1 MKPFTSFLITV
12 LILLSSTASADP
24 AKAACELLESK
35 YTNFGGLELIRAC
48 SILAEPPAP
57 FPNLCPLVCAGEP
70 SPCDIPQ
77 EPLVDLVAENMLYF
91 NWEIPEQNVAAI
103 EDSLGLEAKGFHIV
117 PIEIIKGEKPK
128 YYLSLNFYSVDI
140 AGDVTYRSEWSVYV
154 AKGGDPKPRYMVVEI
169 LSSEDAADPT
179 YWPLEIPPNSWFLRP
194 GTEVSYAMLDGQ
206 VEVSN
211 PDFMASFSLH
221 PGLGDRN
228 KSPVAS
234 GKTVK
239 VGQTWVEAN
248 DALYYEN
255 GIADTAL
262 YNGNLT
268 DARLLA
274 INPNKVQ
281 ISSNSSFWSA
291 FVGEKPDN
299 VLLYMEP
306 LKLAFTPYFNL
317 SDSLRLPG
325 FYTGALQIFKN
336 FTFGIFS
343 HGHALQVLGGQAEPL
358 VRFNV
363 LDDRVPSIFIN
374 FNIPRNKVR
383 GLESQLALPSGFR
396 LARSRMTN
404 GRPAQYLLSLN
415 IYETINVLTGQR
427 ENRAEWS
434 VYVED
439 GNDPTASGSYLM
451 VIDVDS
457 NAPSLNPYDGPTPP
471 TQFDYDNQ
479 AGILSA
485 DIKTDLWGQFDKFL
499 IEFDMPSTD
508 APVVSLRRDWIL
520 SNDRVYWRNG
530 IHDLLLY
537 NGLLLDADVVEV
549 DPKLAAIDDN
559 TIWAEFVDETPVQ
572 IAVFRTPLQF
582 VIRPWYNAEELC
594 FGQ

>member
-12 LILLSSTASADP
+12 LVLFSSTTSAGT
-24 AKAACELLESK
+24 AKAACEPLESK
-35 YTNFGGLELIRAC
+35 HTNFGGLELIRAC
-48 SILAEPPAP
+48 SILAEPPPP
-57 FPNLCPLVCAGEP
+57 FPNLCPIVCAGEP

-91 NWEIPEQNVAAI
+91 NWEIPEQNIAAI

-117 PIEIIKGEKPK
+117 PIEIIEGEKPK

-154 AKGGDPKPRYMVVEI
+154 AKAGDPKPRYMVVEI

-179 YWPLEIPPNSWFLRP
+179 YWPLEIPPNEWFLRP

-211 PDFMASFSLH
+211 PDFMATFSLQ
-221 PGLGDRN
+221 PGLGGRN

-239 VGQTWVEAN
+239 VGQPWAEAN
-248 DALYYEN
+248 DALYYDN

-281 ISSNSSFWSA
+281 ISNNSSFWSA
-291 FVGEKPDN
+291 FVGEKPDH
-299 VLLYMEP
+299 VLLYQEP
-306 LKLAFTPYFNL
+306 LNLAFTPYFNL
-317 SDSLRLPG
+317 GEPHGLPP
-325 FYTGALQIFKN
+325 FYPDALQIFKK

-363 LDDRVPSIFIN
+363 LDDRVPSIFVN
-374 FNIPRNKVR
+374 FNIPRHKVR
-383 GLESQLALPSGFR
+383 GLESQLALPPGFR
-396 LARSRMTN
+396 LVRSRMTN
-404 GRPAQYLLSLN
+404 GRPERYLLSLN

-439 GNDPTASGSYLM
+439 ENDPTASGRYLM

-457 NAPSLNPYDGPTPP
+457 NAASLNPYDGPTPP
-471 TQFDYDNQ
+471 TQFDYGNQ
-479 AGILSA
+479 AGTLSA
-485 DIKTDLWGQFDKFL
+485 DIKTDLGGQSDKFF
-499 IEFDMPSTD
+499 IEFDMPLAG
-508 APVVSLRRDWIL
+508 APAVSLRRDWIL

-530 IHDLLLY
+530 IYDLLLY

-549 DPKLAAIDDN
+549 DPKLAAIDDK

-572 IAVFRTPLQF
+572 IAVFKTPLQF
-582 VIRPWYNAEELC
+582 VIRPWYNTEELC
-594 FGQ
+594 FDQ